1 MNKDAQGRWK
11 VGMSNIKLKMRVY
24 ICMGNPKGVKRDFKA
39 LEKRR
44 FEAMRL
50 LDQGHNQSE
59 TARRLK
65 VARQTVSAWRRQY
78 REQGAAGLR
87 QAGRAGR
94 KPLLDAAQRER
105 LTSLLLEGPQAHGFP
120 TPLWSC
126 PRVARLIGDEFGVD
140 YHEGHVWKILRALD
154 WSPQRPVGKARE
166 RNEEQ
171 IRTWAPR
178 GQTPVLQF
186 NFNWE
191 KLSVSAGLTL
201 RNFYFRL
208 YPGAIGKEQ
217 VIDFLK
223 ALVRHIDRPLLIVW
237 DRLPAHRSRLV
248 QEFIQLS
255 EGHIATEYLPPY
267 APELNPVE
275 YIWAYWK
282 QHELPNVCPKDYG
295 ELNERA
301 RKALRRMHRKPR
313 LITAFWKQ
321 SSLCFE

>member
-1 MNKDAQGRWK
+1 
-11 VGMSNIKLKMRVY
+11 
-24 ICMGNPKGVKRDFKA
+24 MGNPKGVKRDFKA
-39 LEKRR
+39 LEKRC

-171 IRTWAPR
+171 IRTWKRKTWTRIKKSPKR
-178 GQTPVLQF
+178 
-186 NFNWE
+186 
-191 KLSVSAGLTL
+191 
-201 RNFYFRL
+201 R
-208 YPGAIGKEQ
+208 
-217 VIDFLK
+217 
-223 ALVRHIDRPLLIVW
+223 
-237 DRLPAHRSRLV
+237 
-248 QEFIQLS
+248 
-255 EGHIATEYLPPY
+255 PY
-267 APELNPVE
+267 ARLHRRKRIESE
-275 YIWAYWK
+275 AAS
-282 QHELPNVCPKDYG
+282 LPHLGTTRPNTGAAV
-295 ELNERA
+295 
-301 RKALRRMHRKPR
+301 
-313 LITAFWKQ
+313 
-321 SSLCFE
+321 